1 MAGFNL
7 VPAEPPV
14 VLAGSNAA
22 VVDPGDGSSSGPIPV
37 AGVAYDWLVDGVP
50 FLMYPTEDDPYMR
63 DMQEDTKDQFDASQ
77 EAGEQS
83 FGYWWLRSQASYNG
97 GAGQTFL
104 DSTNDEVTRI
114 RYFTSNYVD
123 PFTTQGQVTVADGF
137 NVQVVNR
144 RASALVTWDGVARLA
159 TASSADNSVFVADV
173 PDLDNS
179 DEIEVGTT
187 GTCQAMCTD
196 GESLYVAIDDSVYRI
211 DDSGTDTKIATVSF
225 IGPVT
230 IGFAKARI
238 ILTTGPQVYEIDPN
252 PDTPPT
258 AYTDEDAVYIHPS
271 ENWQYTSVA
280 DGPNGIYLAG
290 YLGPLSELSLMT
302 VEDAGDGL
310 VLGQPVVQLRTP
322 PSEIIHGVAFYLN
335 AFFGLATS
343 SGIRVGQFTP
353 YGQPQYGPVL
363 NPGNPAFAVAGS
375 GSLLYFGGVNRVWSV
390 DLGTQVADG
399 RYAYAQY
406 GDNINPVS
414 ATDNVVTIEVA
425 VVDQHDK
432 LFGVQASGGVF
443 YQSSDPPSPPF
454 GTLTTSYARFGTV
467 EPKRLHYIRLEG
479 TFPDVDSGVQTTVTV
494 ESIDGDSRTYP
505 VPGGRTFYEI
515 GVTDFPTSEA
525 FRLIFNIAPGTV
537 LRSWQQKSRPAPLQY
552 QQLYL
557 PLGVYDY
564 EMAADGQQVG
574 YDGYALD
581 RLLRLEE
588 AARSNRIVTVVD
600 KWANIQNR
608 AQISRCQF
616 RQTVEPGSVRRLGG
630 RVTLV
635 LRLI

>member
-1 MAGFNL
+1 MATFNL
-7 VPAEPPV
+7 VPPTPPV
-14 VLAGSNAA
+14 VLAGANAA

-37 AGVAYDWLVDGVP
+37 SGIPYDWLVDGIP
-50 FLMYPTEDDPYMR
+50 FLMYPSEEDPYMR
-63 DMQEDTKDQFDASQ
+63 DMQEDTKDQFDSSQ

-83 FGYWWLRSQASYNG
+83 FGYWWLRSQASYHG

-104 DSTNDEVTRI
+104 DSTSEELTRI
-114 RYFTSNYVD
+114 RYLTSNYVD
-123 PFTTQGQVTVADGF
+123 PFTSQGELSVRPGF

-144 RASALVTWDGVARLA
+144 KASAIVTWDGVTRLA
-159 TASSADNSVFVADV
+159 TAKSDDNSVVVADI
-173 PDLDNS
+173 PDLDNPETIDLGS
-179 DEIEVGTT
+179 T

-196 GESLYVAIDDSVYRI
+196 GENLYVAIDDGVWKI
-211 DDSGTDTKIATVSF
+211 NDAGTALKIATVSF
-225 IGPVT
+225 VGPVC

-238 ILTTGPQVYEIDPN
+238 ILTTGPQVYEIDAAPVS
-252 PDTPPT
+252 PPT
-258 AYTDEDAVYIHPS
+258 IYADEDAVYVHPS
-271 ENWQYTSVA
+271 DNWRYTAVS

-302 VEDAGDGL
+302 VQDAGDGL

-322 PSEIIHGVAFYLN
+322 PSEIIQGVAFYLN

-363 NPGNPAFAVAGS
+363 NPGNPAYSVAGS

-390 DLGTQVADG
+390 DLGTQVAEG
-399 RYAYAQY
+399 RYAFAQY
-406 GDNINPVS
+406 GDNINPIS
-414 ATDNVVTIEVA
+414 STDTVTTVEVA
-425 VVDQHDK
+425 VVGGVDK

-443 YQSSDPPSPPF
+443 YQPTEPPSPAF

-479 TFPDVDSGVQTTVTV
+479 TFPITDGPAAVVTV
-494 ESIDGDSRTYP
+494 ESIDGDSKTFTIT
-505 VPGGRTFYEI
+505 GGRTFYEF
-515 GVTDFPTSEA
+515 GLTDFPTAES
-525 FRLIFNIAPGTV
+525 FRLLFQLAPGTV

-552 QQLYL
+552 QTLYL
-557 PLGVYDY
+557 PLGCWDY
-564 EMAADGQQVG
+564 EMASDGQDVG
-574 YDGYALD
+574 YDGYAMA
-581 RLLRLEE
+581 RLLQLEE

-600 KWANIQNR
+600 KWSNIQSR
-608 AQISRCQF
+608 AQVSRCQF
-616 RQTVEPGSVRRLGG
+616 RQTVEPGSVRRTGG
-630 RVTLV
+630 KVTLV